1 MVDTTGSCGCVMCW
15 LHRTKTAPAWPKA
28 VESVTLEAVGPNTR
42 GPISLSL
49 SRWGRRATRAARR
62 ALRSRAREPRGSC
75 SQAAVKLQV
84 AWWPSR
90 AGPGCL

>member
-62 ALRSRAREPRGSC
+62 ALRSRAREPRE
-75 SQAAVKLQV
+75 AAVRR
-84 AWWPSR
+84 P
-90 AGPGCL
+90 